1 MYIGL
6 PQWQHPGWNRLG
18 LRDLADYARHFN
30 CVEGNTTFYALPSA
44 ESVLRWRDMTHDD
57 FRFCFKFPSVISHQ
71 AGLRHCQQQVAEFF
85 RCLEPIHH
93 RLGQLWLQLPSAFG
107 PDQTDTLW
115 QFMDALP
122 AGGFSYGVEV
132 RHPLFF
138 AKGDEERQ
146 FNQGLHQRGLNRV
159 IMDSRPVHHA
169 APTSEALRDAQRK
182 KPKVPLHV
190 VRTAEEPLIRFIGNE
205 DPDDNLRWFMPWLA
219 KLAEWQTHSPYLFI
233 HTAGT
238 ASAPELAQRLWP
250 HLSAVIS
257 GMPPCP
263 DWPQQSLLF

>member
-6 PQWQHPGWNRLG
+6 PQWQHPGWTRLG
-18 LRDLADYARHFN
+18 LRDLADYARYFN

-44 ESVLRWRDMTHDD
+44 ESVLRWHDMTHDD
-57 FRFCFKFPSVISHQ
+57 FRFCFKFPSAISHQ
-71 AGLRHCQQQVAEFF
+71 AGLRHCQQQVTEFF
-85 RCLEPIHH
+85 RCLEPLHP

-107 PDQTDTLW
+107 PDQEETLW
-115 QFMDALP
+115 QFLDTLP
-122 AGGFSYGVEV
+122 TGFCYGVEV

-138 AKGDEERQ
+138 AKGDDERRI
-146 FNQGLHQRGLNRV
+146 NQGLHQRGLNRV

-169 APTSEALRDAQRK
+169 APVSEVLRDAQRK

-190 VRTAEEPLIRFIGNE
+190 VRTADAPLIRFIGNE
-205 DPDDNLRWFMPWLA
+205 DADDNLRWFTPWID
-219 KLAEWQTHSPYLFI
+219 KLAQWQSHSPYLFI

-250 HLSAVIS
+250 LLSAVIP

-263 DWPQQSLLF
+263 DWPQQTSLF